1 MTADRDQL
9 EQALIN
15 LVANAVDAALEEHGG
30 VLVGWAQNGGSV
42 EVLVEDEG
50 PGIADTENL
59 FVPFYTTKPHG
70 TGVGLTLSRHIAEN
84 HGGSL
89 TLRNRLDRRG
99 AQARLVLPVR
109 AESAR

>member
-1 MTADRDQL
+1 M
-9 EQALIN
+9 
-15 LVANAVDAALEEHGG
+15 
-30 VLVGWAQNGGSV
+30 GWAQNGGAV

-70 TGVGLTLSRHIAEN
+70 TGVGLTLSRHIAES

-89 TLRNRLDRRG
+89 TLRNRSDRRG
-99 AQARLVLPVR
+99 AQARLVLPVN
-109 AESAR
+109 A